1 MLKCAVFA
9 MQIYNINPNAAILFP
24 YFAISTLQNTM
35 SDYFITIVLQKNNRI
50 DTGFFLFIAEI
61 KEDSLNFAILN
72 YNITHKM
79 TMSKPYVV
87 GIDIGGTNS
96 VFGIVDA
103 RGTVIASGSIK
114 TQKYNKVEDYVED
127 LTAELTKLLES
138 ENATDKIMGIGIGAP
153 NGNYF
158 SGTIEFAPNLP
169 WRGVIPLAQM
179 ISDRMGIPA
188 ALTNDANAAAIG
200 EMTYGAARGLKDFIM
215 ITLGTGVG
223 SGIVING
230 QLVYG
235 HDGFAGELGHTI
247 VRRNN
252 GRLCGCGRTGCLEAY
267 TSATGVA
274 RTARE
279 FLEIRKDDS
288 LLRQIPIQDITSKDV
303 YDAAV
308 KGDKMAAEIFEYTGT
323 ILGEA
328 FADFVAFSS
337 PKAIILFGGL
347 AKSGDL
353 IMKPICEAMERN
365 MLNIFK
371 NKVKVMLSE
380 LKESDAAVL
389 GASALG
395 WEAK

>member
-1 MLKCAVFA
+1 
-9 MQIYNINPNAAILFP
+9 
-24 YFAISTLQNTM
+24 
-35 SDYFITIVLQKNNRI
+35 
-50 DTGFFLFIAEI
+50 
-61 KEDSLNFAILN
+61 
-72 YNITHKM
+72 M

-87 GIDIGGTNS
+87 GIDIGGTNT

-103 RGTVIASGSIK
+103 RGTIIASGSIK
-114 TQKYNKVEDYVED
+114 TNKFNEVEDYVN
-127 LTAELTKLLES
+127 ELHTELFRLLEQN
-138 ENATDKIMGIGIGAP
+138 NATDKIMGIGVGAP

-158 SGTIEFAPNLP
+158 NGTIEFAPNLP

-179 ISDRMGIPA
+179 LTDRFGIPVS
-188 ALTNDANAAAIG
+188 LTNDANAAAIG

-223 SGIVING
+223 IGIVVNG

-235 HDGFAGELGHTI
+235 HDGFAGELGHVI
-247 VRRNN
+247 VRPNN

-279 FLEIRKDDS
+279 FLEVRNEPS
-288 LLRQIPIQDITSKDV
+288 SLRQIPIQDITSKDV
-303 YDAAV
+303 YDAAIT
-308 KGDKMAAEIFEYTGT
+308 GDKLALEIFDYTGK

-328 FADFVAFSS
+328 FANFIAFSS

-347 AKSGDL
+347 AKAGDL
-353 IMKPICEAMERN
+353 ILKPIKEAMDRN
-365 MLNIFK
+365 TLNIYK
-371 NKVKVMLSE
+371 GKVKIMFSE